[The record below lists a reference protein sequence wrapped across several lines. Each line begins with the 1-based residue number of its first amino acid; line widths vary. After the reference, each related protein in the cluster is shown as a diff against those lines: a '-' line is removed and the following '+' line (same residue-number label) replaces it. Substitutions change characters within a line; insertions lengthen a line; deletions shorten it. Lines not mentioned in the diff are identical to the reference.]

1 MYKYEMHLHSKGTSA
16 CGSSESCEYIER
28 AKEKGYAGM
37 VFTNHFIRGN
47 SAIDKTL
54 PWKEFVE
61 FYRRDWLVAKE
72 LGDKHGIDVLFG
84 VEDGYGSGKECLIY
98 GLLPEDIAECENF
111 RNMPIAEVSAFVR
124 GKGGFIVA
132 AHPFRARGYI
142 KDPDAEPD
150 MSLFDAI
157 EVYNRAN
164 PPEDN
169 IKAEVFAKK
178 HGCAVISG
186 GDTHSTGGFGA
197 AGIILPEIM
206 GSEKRLVEFLKKGD
220 YKLIYDENNKNFGE
234 KLPSRA

>member
-16 CGSSESCEYIER
+16 CGSAESVDYIER
-28 AKEKGYAGM
+28 AKEVGYAGM

-47 SAIDKTL
+47 TAIDRDL

-61 FYRRDWLVAKE
+61 FYRQDWLVAKE

-84 VEDGYGSGKECLIY
+84 VEDGYGAGKECLIY

-111 RNMPIAEVSAFVR
+111 RNMPIAEISAFVR

-132 AHPFRARGYI
+132 AHPFRVRGYI
-142 KDPDAEPD
+142 KNPDAEPD

-157 EVYNRAN
+157 EVYNRGN
-164 PPEDN
+164 MPEDN
-169 IKAEVFAKK
+169 LKAEAFAKK
-178 HGCAVISG
+178 CGCAVISG
-186 GDTHSTGGFGA
+186 GDTHSTGGFGF
-197 AGIILPEIM
+197 AGISLPEIM

-220 YKLIYDENNKNFGE
+220 YTLLYDENKNDFGE